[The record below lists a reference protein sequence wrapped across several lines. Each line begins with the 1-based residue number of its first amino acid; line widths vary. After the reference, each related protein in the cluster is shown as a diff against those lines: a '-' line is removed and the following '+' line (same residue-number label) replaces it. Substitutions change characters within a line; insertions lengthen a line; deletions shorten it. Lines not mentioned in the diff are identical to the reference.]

1 MFRNLPTAVL
11 GAIVIAAPSAIVE
24 IRGVARLAHVSPRK
38 LVVRLIAFAGVAV
51 FGVIVGV
58 GIAVAVAL
66 LASSIERGNRT
77 RPSSSRRRCEGGYHD
92 VDAIPKVAASQASRC
107 LVSTPHCSSTTPMP
121 SSVRC
126 SRSPIAPASIGS

>member
-11 GAIVIAAPSAIVE
+11 GAIVIAAAIGD
-24 IRGVARLAHVSPRK
+24 RRDPGVARLAHVSPRK

-66 LASSIERGNRT
+66 
-77 RPSSSRRRCEGGYHD
+77 
-92 VDAIPKVAASQASRC
+92 VA
-107 LVSTPHCSSTTPMP
+107 LVH
-121 SSVRC
+121 R
-126 SRSPIAPASIGS
+126 AW